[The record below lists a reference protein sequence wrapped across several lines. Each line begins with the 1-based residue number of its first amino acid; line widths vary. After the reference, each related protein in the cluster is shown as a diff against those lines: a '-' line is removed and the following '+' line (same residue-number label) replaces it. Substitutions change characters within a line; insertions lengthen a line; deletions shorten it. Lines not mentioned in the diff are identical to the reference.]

1 MTVHP
6 SALGYRGRFAPT
18 PSGPLHLGSLMTALA
33 SWLEARTRSG
43 IWLLRIDDLD
53 RPRCVPGAEAQIR
66 EQLERHGLHWDEMPR
81 YQSAHLG
88 EYQAALD
95 ALRAQHRLYACRCT
109 RAELAASGR
118 AGPDGPVYAGTC
130 RDTPLT
136 SSERSER
143 QSDET
148 DTSGSVSVDI
158 GGRRTIKK
166 KNNP

>member
-95 ALRAQHRLYACRCT
+95 ALRAAR
-109 RAELAASGR
+109 
-118 AGPDGPVYAGTC
+118 
-130 RDTPLT
+130 
-136 SSERSER
+136 
-143 QSDET
+143 
-148 DTSGSVSVDI
+148 TSGDYGKSV
-158 GGRRTIKK
+158 
-166 KNNP
+166 